1 MTRDELAHILRSAS
15 RIIGEQDIVVIGSQ
29 SILGSFTDSELPDPA
44 IASIEADLAFLD
56 DPDNAKADKV
66 DGAIGEDSQFH
77 ATFGYYGQGVSVTTA
92 LLPAGWRDRVVVFD
106 NADTQPGRGLCLD
119 PHDLVVCPNSPLVA
133 RKASNS
139 LRRCCAPASS
149 TPTFSAGA
157 PKPWTRCQQCDVAL
171 LSGSRYSRRASRTLM
186 GHEPPTVEA
195 G

>member
-1 MTRDELAHILRSAS
+1 MTRNELAHILRSAS
-15 RIIGEQDIVVIGSQ
+15 RIVGEQDIVVIGSQ

-56 DPDNAKADKV
+56 DPDHEKADKV

-119 PHDLVVCPNSPLVA
+119 PHDLVVSKLA
-133 RKASNS
+133 
-139 LRRCCAPASS
+139 
-149 TPTFSAGA
+149 AGREKDFEFA
-157 PKPWTRCQQCDVAL
+157 AAL
-171 LSGSRYSRRASRTLM
+171 LLAGLIDADVLSERAETLDTVPAVRRRVAEWIKVFTAR
-186 GHEPPTVEA
+186 VENA
-195 G
+195 DGPRAADS

>member
-15 RIIGEQDIVVIGSQ
+15 RIVGEQDIVVIGSQ

-56 DPDNAKADKV
+56 DPDHAKADKV

-119 PHDLVVCPNSPLVA
+119 PHDLVVSKLA
-133 RKASNS
+133 
-139 LRRCCAPASS
+139 
-149 TPTFSAGA
+149 AGREKDFGFA
-157 PKPWTRCQQCDVAL
+157 AAL
-171 LSGSRYSRRASRTLM
+171 LLAGLVDADVLSGRAETLDTVPAVRRRVVEWIQAFNASVEDANGPRSAYS
-186 GHEPPTVEA
+186 
-195 G
+195 

>member
-15 RIIGEQDIVVIGSQ
+15 RIVGEQDIVVIGSQ

-56 DPDNAKADKV
+56 DPDHAKADKV

-119 PHDLVVCPNSPLVA
+119 PHDLVVSKLA
-133 RKASNS
+133 
-139 LRRCCAPASS
+139 
-149 TPTFSAGA
+149 AGREKDFGFA
-157 PKPWTRCQQCDVAL
+157 AAL
-171 LSGSRYSRRASRTLM
+171 LLAGLVDADVLSGRAETLDTVPAVRRRVVEWIQAFNAS
-186 GHEPPTVEA
+186 VEDA
-195 G
+195 DGPRAADS